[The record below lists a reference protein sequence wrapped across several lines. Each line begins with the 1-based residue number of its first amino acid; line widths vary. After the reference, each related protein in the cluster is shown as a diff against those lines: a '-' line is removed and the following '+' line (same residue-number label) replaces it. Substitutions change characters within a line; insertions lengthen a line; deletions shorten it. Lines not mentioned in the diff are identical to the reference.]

1 MASLIEN
8 LMDTLNRE
16 SDEYEALVELSMKK
30 TPVVMKGDLEAL
42 QAITDE
48 EQLAAARISRLEKER
63 HKVMKE
69 IAGVLNTDVEA
80 LKLADMIQ
88 VLERRPVEKKMME
101 DCQERLKT
109 VVHRM
114 KQINEHNL
122 ELIEK
127 ALEMAQFELNLY
139 QSMKSAPETAN
150 YNKAA
155 YNDGSVIGTSR
166 GTFDAKQ

>member
-30 TPVVMKGDLEAL
+30 TPAVIKGDLETL

-48 EQLAAARISRLEKER
+48 EQLAAGRINRIENER
-63 HKVMKE
+63 RNVMKE

-80 LKLADMIQ
+80 LKLADMIRI
-88 VLERRPVEKKMME
+88 LERRPVEKAQME
-101 DCQERLKT
+101 ACQNRLKT

-122 ELIEK
+122 DLIEK
-127 ALEMAQFELNLY
+127 ALEMAQFELNVY
-139 QSMKSAPETAN
+139 QAMKSAPETAN
-150 YNKAA
+150 YNRDA
-155 YNDGSVIGTSR
+155 YNDGSVIGGAR
-166 GTFDAKQ
+166 GRFDAKQ

>member
-16 SDEYEALVELSMKK
+16 SEEYEALVELSKRK
-30 TPVVMKGDLEAL
+30 TPVVIRGDLEAL

-48 EQLAAARISRLEKER
+48 EQLAAGRINHIENER
-63 HKVMKE
+63 RNVMKE

-80 LKLADMIQ
+80 LKLADMIR
-88 VLERRPVEKKMME
+88 VLERRPVEKQKMQ
-101 DCQERLKT
+101 DCQNRLKT
-109 VVHRM
+109 AVYQM

-139 QSMKSAPETAN
+139 QSVKSAPETAN
-150 YNKAA
+150 YNRDA
-155 YNDGSVIGTSR
+155 YNDGSVIGSSR
-166 GTFDAKQ
+166 GRFDAKQ

>member
-30 TPVVMKGDLEAL
+30 TPVVIKGDLEAL

-48 EQLAAARISRLEKER
+48 EQLAAARISR

>member
-1 MASLIEN
+1 MKKSRR
-8 LMDTLNRE
+8 DTLDMTKGSPAE
-16 SDEYEALVELSMKK
+16 VLLAFAVPVILSN
-30 TPVVMKGDLEAL
+30 LF
-42 QAITDE
+42 Q
-48 EQLAAARISRLEKER
+48 QLY
-63 HKVMKE
+63 
-69 IAGVLNTDVEA
+69 N
-80 LKLADMIQ
+80 MI
-88 VLERRPVEKKMME
+88 EGRPVEKKMME

>member
-16 SDEYEALVELSMKK
+16 SDEYETLVELSMKK
-30 TPVVMKGDLEAL
+30 TPVVIKGDLEAL

-80 LKLADMIQ
+80 LKLADMIRI
-88 VLERRPVEKKMME
+88 LERRPVEKAQME
-101 DCQERLKT
+101 ACQNRLKT
-109 VVHRM
+109 VVYRM

-122 ELIEK
+122 DLIEK
-127 ALEMAQFELNLY
+127 ALEMAQFELNVY
-139 QSMKSAPETAN
+139 QAMKSAPETAN
-150 YNKAA
+150 YNRDA
-155 YNDGSVIGTSR
+155 YSDGSVIGGAR
-166 GTFDAKQ
+166 GRFDAKQ

>member
-1 MASLIEN
+1 MASLIDN

-16 SDEYEALVELSMKK
+16 SEEYEALVELSKKK
-30 TPVVMKGDLEAL
+30 TPVVIRGDLEAL

-48 EQLAAARISRLEKER
+48 EQLAAGRINHIENER
-63 HKVMKE
+63 RNVMKE

-80 LKLADMIQ
+80 LKLADMVRI
-88 VLERRPVEKKMME
+88 LERRPVERQKME
-101 DCQERLKT
+101 DCQNRLKSA
-109 VVHRM
+109 VYQM

-150 YNKAA
+150 YNRAA
-155 YNDGSVIGTSR
+155 YNDGSVIGSSR
-166 GTFDAKQ
+166 GRFDAKQ

>member
-16 SDEYEALVELSMKK
+16 SAECEALVELSKKK
-30 TPVVMKGDLEAL
+30 TPVVIRGDLEAL
-42 QAITDE
+42 QAITEE
-48 EQLAAARISRLEKER
+48 EQLAAGRISHIESER
-63 HKVMKE
+63 RNVMKE

-80 LKLADMIQ
+80 LKLADMIR
-88 VLERRPVEKKMME
+88 VLERRPVEKRKME
-101 DCQERLKT
+101 ECQNRLKSA
-109 VVHRM
+109 VYQM

-150 YNKAA
+150 YNRAA
-155 YNDGSVIGTSR
+155 YNDGSVMGSSR
-166 GTFDAKQ
+166 GRFDAKQ

>member
-1 MASLIEN
+1 MASLIDN

-16 SDEYEALVELSMKK
+16 SEEYEALVELSKKK
-30 TPVVMKGDLEAL
+30 TPIVIKGDLEAL

-48 EQLAAARISRLEKER
+48 EQLAAGRINHIENER
-63 HKVMKE
+63 RNVMKE

-80 LKLADMIQ
+80 LKLADMIR

-109 VVHRM
+109 VVYRM

-127 ALEMAQFELNLY
+127 ALEMTQFELNLY
-139 QSMKSAPETAN
+139 HSMKSAPETAN
-150 YNKAA
+150 YNRAA
-155 YNDGSVIGTSR
+155 YSEGSVIGSSR
-166 GTFDAKQ
+166 GRFDAKQ

>member
-1 MASLIEN
+1 
-8 LMDTLNRE
+8 
-16 SDEYEALVELSMKK
+16 
-30 TPVVMKGDLEAL
+30 
-42 QAITDE
+42 
-48 EQLAAARISRLEKER
+48 
-63 HKVMKE
+63 MKE

>member
-16 SDEYEALVELSMKK
+16 SEEYEALVELSKKK
-30 TPVVMKGDLEAL
+30 TPIVIRGDLEAL

-48 EQLAAARISRLEKER
+48 EQLAAGRINHIENER
-63 HKVMKE
+63 RSVMKE

-80 LKLADMIQ
+80 LKLADMIRI
-88 VLERRPVEKKMME
+88 LERRPVERQKME
-101 DCQERLKT
+101 ECQNRLKSA
-109 VVHRM
+109 VYRM

-150 YNKAA
+150 YNRDA
-155 YNDGSVIGTSR
+155 YNDGSVIGGSR
-166 GTFDAKQ
+166 GRFDAKQ